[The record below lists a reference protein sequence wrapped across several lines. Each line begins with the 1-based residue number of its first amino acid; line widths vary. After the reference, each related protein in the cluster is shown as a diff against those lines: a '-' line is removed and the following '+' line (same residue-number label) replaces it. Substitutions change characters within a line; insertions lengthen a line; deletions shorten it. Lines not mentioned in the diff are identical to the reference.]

1 MSIGKV
7 SRKLEQ
13 TAWRLKN
20 KIMPGVLILMYHRV
34 AEVDSDPWSL
44 CVTPEHFAEHL
55 EVLRKHRYPLS
66 LQQLT
71 QTIRVRQPIKRSVVI
86 TFDDGYADNFYN
98 AKPLLK
104 RYDIPATV
112 FVTTGGIGHSREFW
126 WDELDRLLLQPGILP
141 EILQLNINGSTYT
154 WELGKAAYYSQAD
167 YQFYRHWSASGIE
180 DPSFRHTLYR
190 SLYELLYPLSTHKRE
205 KVLEAIRVWANAEPI
220 GRSTH
225 RSMSRE
231 ELLALE
237 EGGLIEVGAH
247 TVTHPFL
254 SKLPV
259 ASQQDEIQ
267 QSKHYL
273 EEILGHPVTSFS
285 YPHGDYTAD
294 TISIIQ
300 EAGFTCAC
308 CSLVDRVQEHSNS
321 FLLPRVEVQ
330 DWDGKTFARWLSR
343 WL

>member
-7 SRKLEQ
+7 SSQLKQ
-13 TAWRLKN
+13 TAWRLRN
-20 KIMPGVLILMYHRV
+20 KVLPGMVILMYHRV
-34 AEVDSDPWSL
+34 GEVDSDPWSL
-44 CVTPEHFAEHL
+44 CVSPEHFAEHL
-55 EVLRKHRYPLS
+55 EVLRKHHYPLS

-71 QTIRVRQPIKRSVVI
+71 ETIRVRQLRKRSVVI

-112 FVTTGGIGHSREFW
+112 FITTEGIGHSREFW
-126 WDELDRLLLQPGILP
+126 WYELDRLLLQPGILP
-141 EILQLNINGSTYT
+141 EILQLTINGSTYT
-154 WELGKAAYYSQAD
+154 WELDEAAYYSQAD
-167 YQFYRHWSASGIE
+167 YQFYRHWSFLGKE
-180 DPSFRHTLYR
+180 DPSLRHTLYR
-190 SLYELLYPLSTHKRE
+190 SLYQLLYPLSTHKRE
-205 KVLEAIRVWANAEPI
+205 KVLEAIRLWANAEPI

-225 RSMSRE
+225 RSLSRE

-267 QSKHYL
+267 QSKDYL

-294 TISIIQ
+294 TISIVQ

-308 CSLVDRVQEHSNS
+308 STVFGRVKEHSNS
-321 FLLPRVEVQ
+321 FLLPRVEVK

-343 WL
+343 WI

>member
-7 SRKLEQ
+7 RSKLEQ

-20 KIMPGVLILMYHRV
+20 KILPGVLILMYHRV

-141 EILQLNINGSTYT
+141 EILQLTINASTYT

-180 DPSFRHTLYR
+180 DPTLRHTLYR

-205 KVLEAIRVWANAEPI
+205 QVLEAIRVWANAEPI

-308 CSLVDRVQEHSNS
+308 CSVVDRVQEDSNS